1 MSGPAPGAGPHAGPV
16 PGPAR
21 SLMHS
26 WFPAECSGG
35 GYRGDLSEGKKQESH
50 RTARSQQVGAGA
62 EDTAGRRIVSQ
73 EGPKV
78 GRVCD

>member
-1 MSGPAPGAGPHAGPV
+1 MSGPALGACPHAGPV
-16 PGPAR
+16 PG
-21 SLMHS
+21 SLKHS

-35 GYRGDLSEGKKQESH
+35 GYRGDLSGKKNRSPAGQLG
-50 RTARSQQVGAGA
+50 ARQVGAGA